1 MSSLGPSVV
10 GALAAFLGNCLI
22 GISQFLQKLALNKLR
37 DEQKSTPRS
46 EKKKKKKKKKK
57 KEKEKEKKK
66 KTRNWMLHWCKLA

>member
-1 MSSLGPSVV
+1 MSTLGPSVV

-46 EKKKKKKKKKK
+46 EQRKRKRKRTKRKSRD
-57 KEKEKEKKK
+57 EY
-66 KTRNWMLHWCKLA
+66 